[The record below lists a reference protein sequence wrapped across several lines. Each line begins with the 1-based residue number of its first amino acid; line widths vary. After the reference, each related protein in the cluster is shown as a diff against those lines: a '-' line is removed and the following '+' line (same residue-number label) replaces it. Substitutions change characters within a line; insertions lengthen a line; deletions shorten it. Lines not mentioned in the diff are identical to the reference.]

1 MSGAGNQ
8 VLWEVRIETAPEASD
23 EADNLLL
30 EMGDAR
36 WSLLEDAIARRAWI
50 VGIFESEETAES
62 GRAEILSRLTFPSQ
76 SVELRRLPA
85 CEWRD
90 SYKAHFHAWRFG
102 HLHWV
107 PVWEKAT
114 YQLPEGDSVL
124 WLDPGLAFGTGNHET
139 TRLCVE
145 RLVEHARSAGTQARV
160 VDAGCGSGILAL
172 SAAILGYQ
180 RVAAFDNDA
189 EAIRVSLENA
199 GLNDL
204 ADQVEFYVGDL
215 TSGFREPPADVVM
228 ANILANVLIEFA
240 NELTKFVAPG
250 GWLILSG
257 ILAEECDRVRAAFR
271 EIVPQWNNESRQL
284 GEWSDV
290 LLIRPAES
298 DLKSKAGY

>member
-1 MSGAGNQ
+1 MSGVGNQ
-8 VLWEVRIETAPEASD
+8 VLWEVRIEIAPGDSD

-30 EMGDAR
+30 EMGDER
-36 WSLLEDAIARRAWI
+36 WSLLEDAIARHAWI
-50 VGIFESEETAES
+50 IGIFESEEAAES
-62 GRAEILSRLTFPSQ
+62 CRAEILSRLTFPSK

-90 SYKAHFHAWRFG
+90 SYKAHFHAWKFG

-107 PVWEKAT
+107 PVWEKAK

-145 RLVEHARSAGTQARV
+145 RLVEHARSVGTQAGV

-172 SAAILGYQ
+172 SAARLGYQ

-199 GLNDL
+199 ALNDL
-204 ADQVEFYVGDL
+204 AGQVEFYVGDL
-215 TSGFREPPADVVM
+215 SSGLSGPQADVVM
-228 ANILANVLIEFA
+228 ANILANVLIQFA
-240 NELTKFVAPG
+240 NELTKSVAPG

-257 ILAEECDRVRAAFR
+257 ILAGECDHVRAVFR
-271 EIVPQWNNESRQL
+271 EAVPRWKNESRQL

-298 DLKSKAGY
+298 NLQSTAG

>member
-1 MSGAGNQ
+1 MSGVGNQ

-90 SYKAHFHAWRFG
+90 SYKAHFHAWKFG

-107 PVWEKAT
+107 PVWEKAK

-145 RLVEHARSAGTQARV
+145 RLVEHARSVGTQAGV

-172 SAAILGYQ
+172 SAARLGYQ

-189 EAIRVSLENA
+189 EAVRVSLDNA
-199 GLNDL
+199 ALNDL
-204 ADQVEFYVGDL
+204 TGQVEFYVGDL
-215 TSGFREPPADVVM
+215 TSGFRGPRADIVM
-228 ANILANVLIEFA
+228 ANILANILIQFA
-240 NELTKFVAPG
+240 NELTKAVAPG

-271 EIVPQWNNESRQL
+271 EIAADWKSESRQL

-290 LLIRPAES
+290 LLIRPRES
-298 DLKSKAGY
+298 NLQSTEG